1 MKLPDAT
8 SLTAEVVASRE
19 ALQYYREKDYN
30 HIIIEFDSL
39 PMVHILNDV

>member
-8 SLTAEVVASRE
+8 SLTVEVVACRE
-19 ALQYYREKDYN
+19 ALQYYGEKDFN

-39 PMVHILNDV
+39 PMVHILNGV